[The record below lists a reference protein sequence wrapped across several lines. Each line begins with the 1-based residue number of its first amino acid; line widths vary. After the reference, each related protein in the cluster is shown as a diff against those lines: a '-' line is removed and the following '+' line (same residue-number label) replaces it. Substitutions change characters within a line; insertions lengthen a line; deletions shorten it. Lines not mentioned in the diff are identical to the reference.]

1 MKQLFLLLRSR
12 LARFV
17 QQMAHLPR
25 VLGLIWRASGWWTV
39 LWAALLLLQGVL
51 PAGLLYLTR
60 QLVNSLVDGLAAA
73 SSDSQVWLSAVL
85 VAATLLAMEILRAV
99 TGLVRTIQSERL
111 NDFLADLV
119 HRQSSRLDL
128 AFYDWPEFHDHLH
141 RARAESSY
149 RPLALLDSLGGLLQ
163 YGVTLL
169 GFTVVLLPYG
179 WWVSGLL
186 VASTLPAL
194 LVVLHYGYQHH
205 LWHRQR
211 TGQERRCWYLDW
223 LLTSRE
229 TAAELRLFQLGDHF
243 REAYQQIRGE
253 LRRGNV
259 RLSRRQAV
267 AQLAAGLVAIAVTG
281 AMMVWMLWR
290 VQRGVARLGDLV
302 LFYQAFRQGQH
313 MMDSLLQQVGQLYY
327 NSLFLGNLFE
337 FLDLQP
343 TIVDPVEP
351 VTLSTAADHAS
362 RGDGLRCLGITF
374 RYPGSERA
382 ALRDFDLHV
391 PEGQFVAL
399 VGPNGAGKS
408 TLVKLLCRLYDPQQG
423 RITFNGVELHDLR
436 QDEYRRITSVLFQQP
451 VQYNATVTENLT
463 LGDLERRGDR
473 RAIQQAAEAA
483 GADSFIRDL
492 PLAYEQ
498 LLGKWFEAGA
508 ELSVGQWQRLALA
521 RAYLRQTRILI
532 LDEPTSAM
540 DPWAELEWLERF
552 RELGSGRTSII
563 ITHRFTT
570 ARHADIIHVLS
581 DGRIVE
587 SGGHRQLL
595 AAGGLYARS
604 WKRQMRKA
612 VPNETSELD
621 SRIV

>member
-1 MKQLFLLLRSR
+1 
-12 LARFV
+12 
-17 QQMAHLPR
+17 MA
-25 VLGLIWRASGWWTV
+25 
-39 LWAALLLLQGVL
+39 
-51 PAGLLYLTR
+51 
-60 QLVNSLVDGLAAA
+60 
-73 SSDSQVWLSAVL
+73 
-85 VAATLLAMEILRAV
+85 
-99 TGLVRTIQSERL
+99 
-111 NDFLADLV
+111 
-119 HRQSSRLDL
+119 
-128 AFYDWPEFHDHLH
+128 
-141 RARAESSY
+141 
-149 RPLALLDSLGGLLQ
+149 
-163 YGVTLL
+163 
-169 GFTVVLLPYG
+169 
-179 WWVSGLL
+179 
-186 VASTLPAL
+186 
-194 LVVLHYGYQHH
+194 
-205 LWHRQR
+205 
-211 TGQERRCWYLDW
+211 
-223 LLTSRE
+223 
-229 TAAELRLFQLGDHF
+229 
-243 REAYQQIRGE
+243 
-253 LRRGNV
+253 
-259 RLSRRQAV
+259 
-267 AQLAAGLVAIAVTG
+267 
-281 AMMVWMLWR
+281 WMLWR
-290 VQRGVARLGDLV
+290 VQRGLARLGDLV

-343 TIVDPVEP
+343 DIVDPAEP
-351 VTLSTAADHAS
+351 VALSTTVDRGS
-362 RGDGLRCLGITF
+362 QGDGLRCMGVTF

-382 ALRDFDLHV
+382 VLQDFDLHV

-423 RITFNGVELHDLR
+423 RLTFNGIDLHDLR

-451 VQYNATVTENLT
+451 VQYNATVTENLS
-463 LGDLERRGDR
+463 LGDLERRDDR
-473 RAIQQAAEAA
+473 RAVQQAAEAA

-492 PLAYEQ
+492 PRGYEQ

-540 DPWAELEWLERF
+540 DPWAEAEWLERF
-552 RELGSGRTSII
+552 RELACGRTSII

-570 ARHADIIHVLS
+570 ARHADVIQVMS

-604 WKRQMRKA
+604 WKRQMRSVEPDA
-612 VPNETSELD
+612 VPEFE